1 MVDVSGHAAGGVD
14 PEPIGGRGVVGDRPA
29 AWVVL
34 VADPITGETDA
45 FGPFDGESARVDA
58 ERRRAEH
65 ASEGLH
71 EVLVVTVPLTPPE
84 D

>member
-1 MVDVSGHAAGGVD
+1 MVDVSGSAAGGGTD
-14 PEPIGGRGVVGDRPA
+14 GDTACPD

-34 VADPITGETDA
+34 VADPVTGETDA
-45 FGPFDGESARVDA
+45 FGPFDREAARADA
-58 ERRRAEH
+58 ARRRAEH
-65 ASEGLH
+65 AAEGLD

>member
-1 MVDVSGHAAGGVD
+1 MVDVSGAAAGGVD
-14 PEPIGGRGVVGDRPA
+14 PEPVGGPDVVGERA
-29 AWVVL
+29 AACVVL

-45 FGPFDGESARVDA
+45 FGPFDRESARADA

-65 ASEGLH
+65 TSEGLH

>member
-1 MVDVSGHAAGGVD
+1 MVDVSGPAAGGAY
-14 PEPIGGRGVVGDRPA
+14 PEPVGGPGVAGERGT

-45 FGPFDGESARVDA
+45 FGPFDREAARLDA

>member
-1 MVDVSGHAAGGVD
+1 VVDVSRSGG
-14 PEPIGGRGVVGDRPA
+14 PGPAEPGYAEPSPV

-34 VADPITGETDA
+34 VADPVTGETDA
-45 FGPFDGESARVDA
+45 FGPFDREAAAVDA
-58 ERRRAEH
+58 ERRRVEH
-65 ASEGLH
+65 ASEGLD